1 MKRKLVAYITRTM
14 HSIIPTV
21 ILLPILRNLFKV
33 PYFGKKI
40 VSCFDPNFI
49 RKHISFN
56 LNSKE
61 MKFKFKK
68 SNLIVNIRDHI
79 GYRTYITGKP
89 FEMAVYHLANK
100 LKPSGRTIV
109 LDIGANI
116 GTASVPVCAENNF
129 ELIAVEPSK
138 ENSALLLKNIF
149 INKIKAKIYCYA
161 LVKKVAENYIKLFIN
176 RGNTGANS
184 LSSSWNPS
192 VNLDDNR
199 LVEFVPCKTF
209 DEIFLEKNIDVKKII
224 ISKIDVEGVEEDV
237 LNGSRKF
244 LELNT
249 APILLEYRNDIMQRD
264 LNGDLSNVCNMLND
278 LDYEI
283 YSVDNNY
290 LLDKFI
296 PSNSYENIIA
306 IKRNCN
312 LQDYLK

>member
-1 MKRKLVAYITRTM
+1 MKRKLVAYITRTL
-14 HSIIPTV
+14 HLFIPV
-21 ILLPILRNLFKV
+21 NILLPVLKTLYII

-40 VSCFDPNFI
+40 VSSFDPNFI
-49 RKHISFN
+49 RKHISFE
-56 LNSKE
+56 LSSKE
-61 MKFKFKK
+61 IIFNFKN
-68 SNLIVNIRDHI
+68 SNLLVNARDHI
-79 GYRTYITGKP
+79 GFRTYISGQP
-89 FEMAVYHLANK
+89 FEMAVYNLANK

-116 GTASVPVCAENNF
+116 GTASVPICAENNF

-138 ENSALLLKNIF
+138 ENAALLLKNIF
-149 INKIKAKIYCYA
+149 TNKIKAKIYCYA
-161 LVKKVAENYIKLFIN
+161 LVNKVTQNYIKLFIN

-184 LSSSWNPS
+184 LSSLWNPS
-192 VNLDDNR
+192 VDLNDDR

-209 DEIFLEKNIDVKKII
+209 DEIFFQKNIDVKKII

-264 LNGDLSNVCNMLND
+264 LNTNLSNVYNILSD

-283 YSVDNNY
+283 YSVNDNY

-296 PSNSYENIIA
+296 PTNSYENIIA

-312 LQDYLK
+312 LYDYLK

>member
-1 MKRKLVAYITRTM
+1 M
-14 HSIIPTV
+14 
-21 ILLPILRNLFKV
+21 
-33 PYFGKKI
+33 
-40 VSCFDPNFI
+40 
-49 RKHISFN
+49 
-56 LNSKE
+56 
-61 MKFKFKK
+61 
-68 SNLIVNIRDHI
+68 
-79 GYRTYITGKP
+79 
-89 FEMAVYHLANK
+89 
-100 LKPSGRTIV
+100 
-109 LDIGANI
+109 
-116 GTASVPVCAENNF
+116 
-129 ELIAVEPSK
+129 
-138 ENSALLLKNIF
+138 
-149 INKIKAKIYCYA
+149 
-161 LVKKVAENYIKLFIN
+161 
-176 RGNTGANS
+176 
-184 LSSSWNPS
+184 
-192 VNLDDNR
+192 
-199 LVEFVPCKTF
+199 VEFVPCKTF